1 MARGDAT
8 SVFKGDSAGQ
18 VVSLLLT
25 LKEGLLSTII
35 DRLGTMNGPSLI
47 EILTIH
53 NFKLWYLEEKKIKVL
68 KFEIIF

>member
-35 DRLGTMNGPSLI
+35 DRLGTINGPSLI

-53 NFKLWYLEEKKIKVL
+53 NFKL
-68 KFEIIF
+68 